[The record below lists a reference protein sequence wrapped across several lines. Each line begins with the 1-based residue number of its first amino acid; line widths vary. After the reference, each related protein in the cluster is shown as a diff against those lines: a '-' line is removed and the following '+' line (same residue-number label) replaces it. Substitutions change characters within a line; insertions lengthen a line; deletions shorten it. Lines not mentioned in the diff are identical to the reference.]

1 LANDRFVPDL
11 ALGTYRR
18 ACPLSGKRLAIRYD
32 YEGDSMLLLR
42 PCLETRAQALLLGGI
57 VQHGAFRKDFE

>member
-1 LANDRFVPDL
+1 
-11 ALGTYRR
+11 
-18 ACPLSGKRLAIRYD
+18 
-32 YEGDSMLLLR
+32 MLLLR